1 MPSPASLNFAALGT
15 LANYPS
21 LATGGSGTLT
31 PVNIAPNM
39 GFLVE
44 LRIMSNMMN
53 TWGIDL
59 NQARADELNRIM
71 TGTGGL

>member
-1 MPSPASLNFAALGT
+1 MTPASVNFAALGT
-15 LANYPS
+15 LSNYPS
-21 LATGGSGTLT
+21 LANDGSGTLT

-59 NQARADELNRIM
+59 NQARAEELNRIM
-71 TGTGGL
+71 VGTGGL